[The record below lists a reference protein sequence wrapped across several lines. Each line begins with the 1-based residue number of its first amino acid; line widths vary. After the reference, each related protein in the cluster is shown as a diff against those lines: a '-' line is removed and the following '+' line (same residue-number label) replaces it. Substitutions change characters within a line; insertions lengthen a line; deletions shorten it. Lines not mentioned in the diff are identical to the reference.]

1 MFQNYGAF
9 LIFVVA
15 MTGTPGPGNL
25 SLMAIGQS
33 SGFRGAMPF
42 LCGVALGFATLTA
55 LIGFGLGEAVN
66 ASPAAGMVLKIAGS
80 LYILYLAGKVLRL
93 QASPPEISRK
103 FTFGEGLLLHPLSPK
118 SWGMLVASAGQFLQ
132 PGGDMPL
139 QTAIFAGT
147 YFVCMLGFHSLWCL
161 AGASILR
168 ALGSRGALTAVTAGM
183 AMLMV
188 GATAYALFA

>member
-1 MFQNYGAF
+1 MFQNYWPF
-9 LIFVVA
+9 LVFVVA

-25 SLMAIGQS
+25 ALMAIGQS
-33 SGFRGAMPF
+33 SGFRAALPF

-80 LYILYLAGKVLRL
+80 LYILYLAFKTLRL
-93 QASPPEISRK
+93 QVSPPDVSRR

-132 PGGDMPL
+132 PGDSMGL
-139 QTAIFAGT
+139 KTALFAGT
-147 YFVCMLGFHSLWCL
+147 FFVFMLGFHSLWCL

-168 ALGSRGALTAVTAGM
+168 ALGSRGALTAVTACM